1 MVLWLVNSP
10 QSPVSSNLCI
20 GWYAHKMVPGLVKP
34 KSNYREWLARSQD
47 SVLNDIHGMQC

>member
-20 GWYAHKMVPGLVKP
+20 GWHAHKMVPGPVKP